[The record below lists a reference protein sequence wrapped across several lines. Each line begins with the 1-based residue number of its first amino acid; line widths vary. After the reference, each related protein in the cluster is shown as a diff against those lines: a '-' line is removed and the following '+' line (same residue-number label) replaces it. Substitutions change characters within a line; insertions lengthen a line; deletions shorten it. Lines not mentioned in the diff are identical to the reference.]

1 MTEVSLNPKSNR
13 RKMTQIMFET
23 FGVPALY
30 IANPA
35 VLSMYANGGH
45 TTGVFLDSG
54 NHNILL

>member
-1 MTEVSLNPKSNR
+1 
-13 RKMTQIMFET
+13 MTQIMFET

>member
-1 MTEVSLNPKSNR
+1 
-13 RKMTQIMFET
+13 MTQIMFEK

-35 VLSMYANGGH
+35 VLSMYANDGH
-45 TTGVFLDSG
+45 TTGVFLDLG